1 MGINVRVRNAPKP
14 VGIIVARAELEKDIR
29 SCMRCRFFY
38 GNSSQCLAKKCFMER
53 AVPEGVADEKE
64 SMCFNCPY
72 RRLEKRCFPC
82 MRKILRRQR
91 HDEKIWRKI
100 RMEKHI
106 EVIGIDHG
114 WSNMKTATQIF
125 TTGVKEITTEPAF
138 YDDVVELDGRYYKVG
153 GKRLEVRDTKV
164 ENDNF
169 YLLTLAAAAKEM
181 SRRNMR
187 DADVLLA
194 VGLPLTRFG
203 AEKQGF
209 IDYLSRKKEVVF
221 RFEKEEYAARIA
233 RVSVF
238 PQCYAAV
245 AEQLKALPERV
256 VVVDIGSWTID
267 IMPIQ
272 SGRPDEAECITSQ
285 QGLIRCMR
293 AINEECSRQ
302 IGQELEEN
310 AIQQVMATGEAAL
323 PDKYMNIVRECLR
336 DFAQKVYNTLK
347 EHGYNLD
354 VVPVV
359 FVGGGASVMRL
370 FGPQGG
376 GNLRY
381 VTDVRANARGYEHL
395 GRVFLANH
403 REKVG

>member
-1 MGINVRVRNAPKP
+1 
-14 VGIIVARAELEKDIR
+14 
-29 SCMRCRFFY
+29 
-38 GNSSQCLAKKCFMER
+38 
-53 AVPEGVADEKE
+53 
-64 SMCFNCPY
+64 
-72 RRLEKRCFPC
+72 
-82 MRKILRRQR
+82 
-91 HDEKIWRKI
+91 
-100 RMEKHI
+100 MEKHI

-138 YDDVVELDGRYYKVG
+138 YDDVVELDGKYYKVG

-169 YLLTLAAAAKEM
+169 YLLTLAAVAKELN
-181 SRRNMR
+181 RRGMR
-187 DADVLLA
+187 NADVLLS

-203 AEKQGF
+203 AEKQDF
-209 IDYLSRKKEVVF
+209 IDYLSKKKEVAF
-221 RFEKEEYAARIA
+221 RFEKEKYTARIA

-245 AEQLKALPERV
+245 AEQLRTLPGRV

-272 SGRPDEAECITSQ
+272 NGKPNEAECITSQ

-293 AINEECSRQ
+293 IINEECNRQ

-310 AIQQVMATGEAAL
+310 VIQQVMATGEAAL
-323 PDKYMNIVRECLR
+323 PDKYMNIVKDCLR

-354 VVPVV
+354 VIPIV
-359 FVGGGASVMRL
+359 FVGGGAAVMRL
-370 FGPQGG
+370 FGSHDS
-376 GNLRY
+376 GNIRY
-381 VTDVRANARGYEHL
+381 IEDIKANAKGYEQL
-395 GRVFLANH
+395 GRVFLAKH
-403 REKVG
+403 RDQIG